1 MSNVE
6 LRIGGRSYT
15 VACAAGEEAHVT
27 ALGQTIDAKLQ
38 SLGMSSQGET
48 RQMLFAAL
56 MLADELHEAQKPG
69 DGAPPPPS
77 PAPPPPAP
85 PTPAIDPAFAEQ
97 LEALAD
103 RLENCA
109 AAIEDGALEA

>member
-27 ALGQTIDAKLQ
+27 ALGRTIDGKLQ
-38 SLGMSSQGET
+38 SLGMSNQGET

-69 DGAPPPPS
+69 DGAAPLPE
-77 PAPPPPAP
+77 PAPSPPPAL
-85 PTPAIDPAFAEQ
+85 DPAMADQ
-97 LEALAD
+97 LEAVAQ

-109 AAIEDGALEA
+109 AAIEDGAREA